1 MKKTTRQ
8 LTRMLRKHE
17 MKRKNIPGLSPLL
30 IATLLLAAC
39 GNDPLTDEVKL
50 DEAPKDSVI
59 IAPEVLNDLV
69 GAIPSPVELSTV
81 LMSSGA
87 GYNEGLLNPVNNVDK
102 YSIAA
107 EKAFN
112 LGVYGA
118 DLAYINN
125 NGKIVS
131 SLNVLGSIK
140 GLADDLRIGQFF
152 DMATMKRL
160 CTNTKNVDS
169 LIYLSTSNFNAIN
182 EHLRTTGRSDLSV
195 LMVCGAWVEGMHIAA
210 DAYRAMPS
218 EELKHVIAEQKVV
231 MDKLSVL
238 LGAFP
243 SDAYFTKLA
252 ADMGQ
257 VKAEFDRID
266 IKQEYR
272 PPTKKVVNGRLIVQD
287 NSTTTYGI
295 PEGAIETLI
304 AQLEELRTHFL

>member
-1 MKKTTRQ
+1 
-8 LTRMLRKHE
+8 
-17 MKRKNIPGLSPLL
+17 MKRRNIPGLSPLV
-30 IATLLLAAC
+30 IATLLFAAC
-39 GNDPLTDEVKL
+39 SSDPLTDEVKL
-50 DEAPKDSVI
+50 DDTAKDSVM

-87 GYNEGLLNPVNNVDK
+87 GYDEGLLNPVSNVDK
-102 YSIAA
+102 YGIAA

-112 LGVYGA
+112 LGIYGA

-125 NGKIVS
+125 HGKIVS
-131 SLNVLGSIK
+131 SLNVLNSIK
-140 GLADDLRIGQFF
+140 RLADDLRIGQFF
-152 DMATMKRL
+152 DMTTIKRL
-160 CTNTKNVDS
+160 CTNNKDVDS

-182 EHLRTTGRSDLSV
+182 DHLRTTGRSDLSV

-210 DAYRAMPS
+210 DAYRAVPS
-218 EELKHVIAEQKVV
+218 EELKHIIAEQKVV

-252 ADMGQ
+252 ADMEK
-257 VKAEFDRID
+257 VKSEFDRID

-287 NSTTTYGI
+287 NTTTTYGI
-295 PEGAIETLI
+295 PEGTIETLI
-304 AQLEELRTHFL
+304 SRLEELRTHFL